1 MGLFDSRLKFPIH
14 MLQLALAV
22 AAIGVTGVRMFLPN
36 APRGRSGTMA
46 LGMGAKS
53 LIIILYQVL
62 TEHVSALKRWAS
74 LKANLILNALE
85 IVFWAAVAYMS
96 IQSNTQQCVGTTCTL
111 GWVVVVI
118 GILLSIVAGY
128 TTVISWL
135 DFRCF
140 KANGVARGSI
150 GQQQLPLH
158 SRCNSAQSQPVET
171 IEVHE
176 QNKLSRQSAV
186 APVHLGNN
194 SNWYEQQYNNQYA
207 LQYAQ
212 QYQQQYQEQNQQY
225 KQQQYISQHHNQ
237 NPYQQR
243 A

>member
-1 MGLFDSRLKFPIH
+1 MRLFDSRIKFPIH

-22 AAIGVTGVRMFLPN
+22 AAIGVTVVRMFLPN

-111 GWVVVVI
+111 SWVVVVI

-128 TTVISWL
+128 ATVISWL
-135 DFRCF
+135 DFRYF
-140 KANGVARGSI
+140 KINGVARGSI
-150 GQQQLPLH
+150 CHQQLPLH
-158 SRCNSAQSQPVET
+158 SRCNSSQSQSIKT
-171 IEVHE
+171 IEVQG
-176 QNKLSRQSAV
+176 QNKRGTPHAV
-186 APVHLGNN
+186 APAHLRNGN
-194 SNWYEQQYNNQYA
+194 SQYELEYDNQYA

-212 QYQQQYQEQNQQY
+212 QYQQQYQ
-225 KQQQYISQHHNQ
+225 QQYINQYHNQYHNQ
-237 NPYQQR
+237 NSHQQR
-243 A
+243 K

>member
-14 MLQLALAV
+14 MLQLALAL
-22 AAIGVTGVRMFLPN
+22 AAIGVTVVRMFLPN

-53 LIIILYQVL
+53 LVIILYQVL

-128 TTVISWL
+128 ATIISWL
-135 DFRCF
+135 DFRYF

-150 GQQQLPLH
+150 RQHQLPLH
-158 SRCNSAQSQPVET
+158 SRCNSAQSQSVET
-171 IEVHE
+171 IERDTR
-176 QNKLSRQSAV
+176 N
-186 APVHLGNN
+186 
-194 SNWYEQQYNNQYA
+194 
-207 LQYAQ
+207 
-212 QYQQQYQEQNQQY
+212 
-225 KQQQYISQHHNQ
+225 
-237 NPYQQR
+237 
-243 A
+243 